1 MGNVIACLGWGSLI
15 WDLQGSTGRNLP
27 VEKLKRGAPVPHW
40 VLCPEGDDVGDW
52 KTNGPLVKVEFV
64 RRSKCRICNTNAC
77 KRGPLTLV
85 LYDKAA
91 EQPSL
96 WARMTKEV
104 DTPEA
109 AVSAL
114 AEREG
119 ITGNADKNIGLWSK
133 TSDDKDPLAIP
144 GLRRWATEQDI
155 EHVVWTA
162 LGSKFV
168 GNPNEDRVIEYLSNL
183 SGDHRKRAEKYVRCA
198 PCKIDTAYRRRIK
211 AELDWSSCGVAT
223 DST

>member
-1 MGNVIACLGWGSLI
+1 MA
-15 WDLQGSTGRNLP
+15 Q
-27 VEKLKRGAPVPHW
+27 PVPSW
-40 VLCPEGDDVGDW
+40 VVCPEGADVGDW
-52 KTNGPLVKVEFV
+52 KPDGPLVRVEFV

-119 ITGNADKNIGLWSK
+119 ITGNVEKNIRLWSK

-144 GLRRWATEQDI
+144 GLRRWLPTKTSSTWSGQRWDRSSMAIRTKTE
-155 EHVVWTA
+155 
-162 LGSKFV
+162 
-168 GNPNEDRVIEYLSNL
+168 
-183 SGDHRKRAEKYVRCA
+183 
-198 PCKIDTAYRRRIK
+198 
-211 AELDWSSCGVAT
+211 
-223 DST
+223 